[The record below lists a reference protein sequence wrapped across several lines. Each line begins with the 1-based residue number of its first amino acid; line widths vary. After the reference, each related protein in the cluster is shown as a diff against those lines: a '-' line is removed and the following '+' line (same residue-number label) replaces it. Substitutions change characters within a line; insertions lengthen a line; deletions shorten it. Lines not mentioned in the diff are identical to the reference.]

1 MKRQVLTIAS
11 KTSTPAGD
19 WRARQCHNI
28 GRVIAA
34 AAIALTCALPA
45 TAADTDVKD
54 LPPQLRPWVEWVLAD
69 ESGIDCPR
77 LVASNDKACVWPY
90 ALSLDVDDDGGRF
103 LLKVRNDGEDTR
115 VALPGDHKH
124 WPLDVTADRKARV
137 VEGQMHPL
145 VALGSGRVEV
155 RGIFK
160 WDRLPERLAIPS
172 EVGLVRLKVRG
183 KERRRFERDGA
194 TLWLEKQRTDEAQE
208 DRLEVVVHRR
218 IRDGVPLVVT
228 TSISLEVSGA
238 GREEF
243 IGPALL
249 PDFVPLRLSSKL
261 PARVEDDGRVRV
273 QVRPGTHTI
282 ELDAYIAAA
291 PTALTKPA
299 AAADAN
305 WPAREVW
312 VFDGAPNLRSVRVEG
327 QSVDPTQTRLPSAWK
342 SLPAYAV
349 SSGEGLTLVEE
360 RRGDSDPAPD
370 RLRLQRTM
378 WLDFDGEGMTIQD
391 QVSGV
396 LRRSRRLE
404 MNPPTV
410 LGRVEAFGA
419 DQFIT
424 RLDDDTNGRV
434 GVELRAQNI
443 QLSATSRIEGN
454 IASLPAVSWNH
465 DFSSA
470 KSVLHL
476 PPGWRLITAT
486 GVDSLSHSWMKTWTL
501 LELFFLLIVTLGF
514 FRLFG
519 LPWAALALVTLTLLI
534 PEAWAPQ
541 WIFAFC
547 LIAEGLCR
555 VIPKGPFQIG
565 ARGLRAF
572 FLLILVAISI
582 PFIVGQIRT
591 GMYPALESRSHQSQ
605 GFGGLTFNEDFG
617 AAPAGAA
624 PMKKAKRARKLVTP
638 MQAQQRLHSDSVI
651 GDIQLSSKL
660 RRVDDNSTYQARL
673 RDFDPKASVQTGP
686 GLPSWNWRSVD
697 LGWSG
702 PVQKN
707 QTINLMLLSPSAG
720 FALSLVRVAL
730 LLLLLLCLFRLPGNF
745 WPAPLKRKLGEHT
758 ALFCIPLLIAPL
770 VLGGLDAP
778 RANAQDIPS
787 AELLDELK
795 TRLTAPP
802 LCAPQCISVNALAL
816 DVDDDTLKI
825 SLEVDAAAAQ
835 ALALPGVAEQW
846 LPTKVTVDK
855 KPATALRRDG
865 SRLLLAVEKGR
876 QTVRLQGRLPRRESV
891 QIRLHQRPH
900 HATAKVAGWSLDGI
914 HEDGQADLDLQLVRV
929 RQQKATNDRGEA
941 ELEAAPLPPLVEISR
956 SVALNLDW
964 TVETEVIRKS
974 PLGQAIVLEV
984 PLLDGEHVTTDGMR
998 VQDGKVQIN
1007 LGAGQRALSWSS
1019 SFSVRPKIQLEAPP
1033 SVPWTETWSV
1043 TASPLWHVT
1052 FDGIP
1057 PVHDEEESGTT
1068 FKPWPGETL
1077 GVVVARPNGVE
1088 GQTRTVERVSFA
1100 FKPGIRATDATMS
1113 MSLRSSLGGQHA
1125 IKLPEASELVE
1136 VKMGGR
1142 VLPLRQSGRTVS
1154 LPLVPGQQNVELKW
1168 RQDAGIQ
1175 TQFTTPNVDVGLPL
1189 VNASVDV
1196 DVPSSRWVLF
1206 VWGPVL
1212 GPAILFWPLLVI
1224 VLLCGVVLSRVP
1236 FSPLSLLQWMLLG
1249 LGLTQVPLVVSAFI
1263 AAWLL
1268 LLGYRKAKPD
1278 LDAIW
1283 FDLRQIAICGM
1294 TFISLLLL
1302 VFAIQEGLLGAPDMQ
1317 IRGNASSSSVLKWFV
1332 DKTQGTAPSVLMVSV
1347 PMTVYRVLMLLWA
1360 LWLAWSVV
1368 RWLREGWQ
1376 AFRLGGFWKAP
1387 TPKPSKD
1394 DPGEGGPASGPSS
1407 PPSPPSPSG
1416 PSAPSGNPTPA
1427 MSGGLRPQDAP
1438 RKDAPQTKDPKTKGP
1453 KKATS
1458 GKKASRLNRDEGSG
1472 PIEMLYDAAGTLPPT
1487 ATGPAPLVE
1496 SPLELPELD
1505 EESDVPEPPLSIDE
1519 EK

>member
-1 MKRQVLTIAS
+1 MTRRLHTFALTNSSNPRRQRS
-11 KTSTPAGD
+11 GN
-19 WRARQCHNI
+19 WRRALWAALLAL
-28 GRVIAA
+28 AA
-34 AAIALTCALPA
+34 AAPA
-45 TAADTDVKD
+45 AAADNDVKD
-54 LPPQLRPWVEWVLAD
+54 LPPQLRPWVDWVLAG
-69 ESGIDCPR
+69 ESGRDCPR
-77 LVASNDKACVWPY
+77 LVGSNAKACVWPY

-103 LLKVRNDGEDTR
+103 LLKVRNDGEKTR
-115 VALPGDHKH
+115 VALPGDDKH

-137 VEGQMHPL
+137 VEGQ
-145 VALGSGRVEV
+145 ALPQLALESGRFEV
-155 RGIFK
+155 RGNFK

-194 TLWLEKQRTDEAQE
+194 TLWLEKQRADEAQE

-249 PDFVPLRLSSKL
+249 PDFVPLRLNAQL
-261 PARVEDDGRVRV
+261 PARVEDDGRIRV
-273 QVRPGTHTI
+273 QVRPGTHVI
-282 ELDAYIAAA
+282 ELDAYLAAA
-291 PTALTKPA
+291 PKTLNKPQVTN
-299 AAADAN
+299 DAN
-305 WPAREVW
+305 WPPREVW
-312 VFDGAPNLRSVRVEG
+312 VFDAAPNLRSVRVEG

-349 SSGEGLTLVEE
+349 AAGEGLTLVEE

-370 RLRLQRTM
+370 RLQLQRTM

-424 RLDDDTNGRV
+424 RLDDDTAGRV

-443 QLSATSRIEGN
+443 QLSATSRIEGK
-454 IASLPAVSWNH
+454 IDSLPAVSWNH
-465 DFSSA
+465 DFSA
-470 KSVLHL
+470 AQSVLHL

-555 VIPKGPFQIG
+555 VIPKGPFQLG
-565 ARGLRAF
+565 ARALRAF

-605 GFGGLTFNEDFG
+605 GFAALTFNEDFVD
-617 AAPAGAA
+617 APAGAA
-624 PMKKAKRARKLVTP
+624 APMKKSKRPRKIAPVQE
-638 MQAQQRLHSDSVI
+638 QAMLSSDSNI
-651 GDIQLSSKL
+651 DGLQLSSKL

-686 GLPSWNWRSVD
+686 GLPSWSWRSVD

-702 PVQKN
+702 PVQKT
-707 QTINLMLLSPSAG
+707 QTIHLVLLSPTAG
-720 FALSLVRVAL
+720 LALSVVRVVL
-730 LLLLLLCLFRLPGNF
+730 LLLLLLCLFRLPGRF
-745 WPAPLKRKLGEHT
+745 WPAPLTRKMGEHT
-758 ALFCIPLLIAPL
+758 ALFGIPLIVAPL
-770 VLGGLDAP
+770 LLGGVDAP
-778 RANAQDIPS
+778 KAHAQEIPS
-787 AELLDELK
+787 AELLGELK
-795 TRLTAPP
+795 ARLTAPP
-802 LCAPQCISVNALAL
+802 LCAPHCVSVNAL
-816 DVDDDTLKI
+816 
-825 SLEVDAAAAQ
+825 SLEVDDDNLEITLEVDVAAAQ
-835 ALALPGVAEQW
+835 ALALPGIAEQW

-855 KPATALRRDG
+855 KPATGLRRDG
-865 SRLLLAVEKGR
+865 SRLLLALPKGR

-900 HATAKVAGWSLDGI
+900 HATAKVAGWSLNGI

-929 RQQKATNDRGEA
+929 RQQKAAGERGERD
-941 ELEAAPLPPLVEISR
+941 LEAAPLPPLVEVSR

-964 TVETEVIRKS
+964 SVETEVIRKS

-984 PLLDGEHVTTDGMR
+984 PLLDGEHVTSEGMR

-1007 LGAGQRALSWSS
+1007 LGAGQRSLVWSS
-1019 SFSVRPKIQLEAPP
+1019 SLSVRPKVQLEAPKD
-1033 SVPWTETWSV
+1033 VPWTETWSV
-1043 TASPLWHVT
+1043 TASPLWHVQ

-1057 PVHDEEESGTT
+1057 PVHDEEESGTS

-1077 GVVVARPNGVE
+1077 AVSVARPNGVE
-1088 GQTRTVERVSFA
+1088 GQTRTVERVAFS
-1100 FKPGIRATDATMS
+1100 FKPGIRATDATMT
-1113 MSLRSSLGGQHA
+1113 MALRSSLGGQHA
-1125 IKLPEASELVE
+1125 IKLPEESELVE
-1136 VKMGGR
+1136 VRVGGR
-1142 VLPLRQSGRTVS
+1142 VLPLRQNGRTVS

-1168 RQDAGIQ
+1168 RQDVGVK
-1175 TQFTTPNVDVGLPL
+1175 TKFTTPNVDVGLPL
-1189 VNASVDV
+1189 VNAAVTV

-1212 GPAILFWPLLVI
+1212 GPAILFWSLLVI
-1224 VLLCGVVLSRVP
+1224 VLLCAVTLSRVP
-1236 FSPLSLLQWMLLG
+1236 FSPLSLVQWMLLG

-1268 LLGYRKAKPD
+1268 LLGYRKSKSD

-1294 TFISLLLL
+1294 TFLSLLLL

-1317 IRGNASSSSVLKWFV
+1317 IRGNGSSSSVLKWFV
-1332 DKTQGTAPSVLMVSV
+1332 DKTAGTAPSVLMVSV
-1347 PMTVYRVLMLLWA
+1347 PMTVYRVLMLVWA

-1368 RWLREGWQ
+1368 RWLRDGWQ
-1376 AFRLGGFWKAP
+1376 AFRLGGFWKTP
-1387 TPKPSKD
+1387 TPKAPSTPPPTSGGGGSGD
-1394 DPGEGGPASGPSS
+1394 DAATSGSA
-1407 PPSPPSPSG
+1407 
-1416 PSAPSGNPTPA
+1416 APSGAPTPA
-1427 MSGGLRPQDAP
+1427 MSGGNLRPQDAP
-1438 RKDAPQTKDPKTKGP
+1438 RPGSSSAPKTA
-1453 KKATS
+1453 KKANR
-1458 GKKASRLNRDEGSG
+1458 KASRLTRDEGSG

-1487 ATGPAPLVE
+1487 ATGQVPVVE
-1496 SPLELPELD
+1496 DPLELPELD
-1505 EESDVPEPPLSIDE
+1505 DESDVPEPPLSIDE